1 VAGGVR
7 LKPDTTFEIT
17 IRLTPDTTDD

>member
-7 LKPDTTFEIT
+7 LKPDTPFEIT